1 MTSFLS
7 WEEAFIVVALRNSFS
22 VSGEDRD
29 ERVCIV
35 FAMYSITFLR
45 FAFLI
50 WRCARCFHGTFS
62 QRNFCH
68 FSGEALS
75 LPSAFVYF
83 AVVSL
88 LMPTTCKI
96 FCSRK
101 WNSMLVPEAE
111 QFVPQTP
118 ELRFSQPLLNLPG
131 IIWLTRLQ
139 SKFSIM
145 GP

>member
-1 MTSFLS
+1 MEF
-7 WEEAFIVVALRNSFS
+7 R
-22 VSGEDRD
+22 G
-29 ERVCIV
+29 ERVCIL

-62 QRNFCH
+62 QINFCH

-75 LPSAFVYF
+75 LPSAFIYF
-83 AVVSL
+83 AMVSL
-88 LMPTTCKI
+88 LVSAACKI

-101 WNSMLVPEAE
+101 WDSVLVPAAE

-118 ELRFSQPLLNLPG
+118 QFLLRQPPLNPPG
-131 IIWLTRLQ
+131 IIWLTQLQ
-139 SKFSIM
+139 SKFLIM
-145 GP
+145 DP